1 MLVEEKDE
9 LGEGGD
15 KVDLKEQEEEDE
27 SPMVQNMK
35 LS

>member
-1 MLVEEKDE
+1 MLVEKDDE

-15 KVDLKEQEEEDE
+15 KVDLKEQGEEDE

-35 LS
+35 LP